1 MTWKSK
7 KKKGVVKKTGDK
19 IKAIK
24 PSKRVVAPKV
34 RNSGTMS
41 ESAFWSFIRSV
52 LRNKSRFWKPI
63 QECKQLHKRKSQSS
77 NKKLKFE
84 YQCSEC
90 KEWFPEKEIDVDHIV
105 PAGSLNKAEDLPQ
118 FVEKLFCEV
127 VNLQLLCKKKCHLEK
142 TTKDKELIKLN
153 KLNDGNI

>member
-1 MTWKSK
+1 MAWKN
-7 KKKGVVKKTGDK
+7 KGVKKPVKKNDGAVK
-19 IKAIK
+19 V
-24 PSKRVVAPKV
+24 SKRVIAPKV
-34 RNSGTMS
+34 RNSKTMS
-41 ESAFWSFIRSV
+41 ESAFWSFIRSA

-63 QECKQLHKRKSQSS
+63 QECKQLHKRKNQSS
-77 NKKLKFE
+77 NRKLKFE

-90 KEWFPEKEIDVDHIV
+90 KTWLPEKEIDVDHII

-142 TTKDKELIKLN
+142 TARDKEFLKLK
-153 KLNDGNI
+153 KLENGSI